1 MPCPDDNDDLL
12 AGDYFEV
19 NISDPGKVQPDDFII
34 VPYLGGSDYSG
45 DSVNVSNYRAFKKRF
60 GDCRGVHEIV
70 GGHGTYGIAVRADC
84 FTPEMSEYLE
94 RLAVYPI
101 LDENICEEIELE
113 ARDEAW
119 DSWLKWDFEKA
130 LEEEFGVDLYDL
142 GLDDDD
148 KLYELFHKAFERANA
163 EWIIQTGNS
172 VTVDLD
178 RIISV
183 ITADDLAG

>member
-101 LDENICEEIELE
+101 PHDIQNSRKI
-113 ARDEAW
+113 
-119 DSWLKWDFEKA
+119 WLQS
-130 LEEEFGVDLYDL
+130 
-142 GLDDDD
+142 
-148 KLYELFHKAFERANA
+148 
-163 EWIIQTGNS
+163 IIYCVKFLT
-172 VTVDLD
+172 LLC
-178 RIISV
+178 V
-183 ITADDLAG
+183 IA